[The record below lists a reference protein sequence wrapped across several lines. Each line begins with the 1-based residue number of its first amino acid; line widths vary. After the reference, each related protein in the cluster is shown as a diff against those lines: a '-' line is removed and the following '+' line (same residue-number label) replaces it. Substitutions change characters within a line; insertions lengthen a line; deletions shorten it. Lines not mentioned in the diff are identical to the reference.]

1 MGNSSGN
8 LEEWWEAFQRLNH
21 AQGGFLWDWIDQGL
35 HRLDGRGRAYFAYGG
50 DFGEAMHDAQF
61 CANGLLFPDRTPHP
75 AAWQVKHVQR
85 PVEVAP
91 LSWSN
96 PKPNPNPNPDPDPN
110 PNPSPN
116 PNPNLPAGRSSAT
129 RSRRRPARPSSRG
142 SPARRQ
148 HSASAARAA
157 APACPT

>member
-110 PNPSPN
+110 PNPSPS
-116 PNPNLPAGRSSAT
+116 PNPA
-129 RSRRRPARPSSRG
+129 
-142 SPARRQ
+142 
-148 HSASAARAA
+148 HSTGTMMRDRK
-157 APACPT
+157 P

>member
-85 PVEVAP
+85 PVEVAL
-91 LSWSN
+91 LSW
-96 PKPNPNPNPDPDPN
+96 PN

-116 PNPNLPAGRSSAT
+116 PNPNPN
-129 RSRRRPARPSSRG
+129 PDPNPSP
-142 SPARRQ
+142 SP
-148 HSASAARAA
+148 S
-157 APACPT
+157 